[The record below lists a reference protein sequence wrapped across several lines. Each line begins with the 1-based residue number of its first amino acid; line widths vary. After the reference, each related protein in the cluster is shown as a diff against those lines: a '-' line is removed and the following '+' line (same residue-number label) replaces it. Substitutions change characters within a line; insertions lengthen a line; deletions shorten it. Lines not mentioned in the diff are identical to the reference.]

1 MDNEWIFFKE
11 KADEAGTPLTE
22 QQLSQFMIFYE
33 CLIEKNKVNI
43 FDIPIVEIT
52 EQYLAY
58 VKQMETEDLGTMSE
72 FMVMAS
78 ELISI
83 KCRMLLPPE
92 TDEEGEEIDPRAE
105 LVAQLLEYKTYKYMS
120 YELRDR
126 MDDAA
131 KSLYKP
137 DTTPKEV
144 LSYRP
149 EVNLDE
155 LVADITLAKLHEI
168 FDSVLRRQTEK
179 IDPVRSQ
186 FGTIKK
192 EEVRLAD
199 KLVWVADT
207 AKKKK
212 RMSFRNLLAGQRSK
226 VQVIV
231 TFLAMLELM
240 KYGIVEVTQEETAG
254 DIMIEYVPG
263 ADISAVNLENDFGE
277 AGGESLE

>member
-1 MDNEWIFFKE
+1 MALQVSLTAFD
-11 KADEAGTPLTE
+11 GPLD
-22 QQLSQFMIFYE
+22 LLLH
-33 CLIEKNKVNI
+33 LIEKNKVNI

-120 YELRDR
+120 CELRDR

>member
-1 MDNEWIFFKE
+1 MALQVSLNAFD
-11 KADEAGTPLTE
+11 GPLD
-22 QQLSQFMIFYE
+22 LLLH
-33 CLIEKNKVNI
+33 LIEKNKVNI

-58 VKQMETEDLGTMSE
+58 VRQMETEDLGTMSE

-83 KCRMLLPPE
+83 KCKMFLPPE

-120 YELRDR
+120 YELKDR
-126 MDDAA
+126 MDDAE

-144 LSYRP
+144 RSYRP

-155 LVADITLAKLHEI
+155 LVSDITLAKLHEI

-207 AKKKK
+207 AKKRK
-212 RMSFRNLLAGQRSK
+212 RMSFRNLLAGQRSRIH
-226 VQVIV
+226 VIV

-254 DIMIEYVPG
+254 DITIEYGPG

-277 AGGESLE
+277 AEGGAQ

>member
-1 MDNEWIFFKE
+1 MALTVSLTAFD
-11 KADEAGTPLTE
+11 GPLD
-22 QQLSQFMIFYE
+22 LLLH
-33 CLIEKNKVNI
+33 LIEKNKVNI
-43 FDIPIVEIT
+43 FDIPIIEIT

-58 VKQMETEDLGTMSE
+58 VKQIETEDLGTMSE

-83 KCRMLLPPE
+83 KCKMLLPPE
-92 TDEEGEEIDPRAE
+92 VDEEGEEIDPRAE
-105 LVAQLLEYKTYKYMS
+105 LVQQLLEYKTYKYMS

-126 MDDAA
+126 MEDAA
-131 KSLYKP
+131 RSLYKP

-149 EVNLDE
+149 EVDLDE
-155 LVADITLAKLHEI
+155 LTADLTLAKLHEI
-168 FDSVLRRQTEK
+168 FDSVLRRQSEK

-207 AKKKK
+207 AKKRK
-212 RMSFRNLLAGQRSK
+212 RMSFRNLIAGQRSRM
-226 VQVIV
+226 QMIV

-240 KYGIVEVTQEETAG
+240 KYGIVEVSQEETVG
-254 DIMIEYVPG
+254 DITIEYVPG
-263 ADISAVNLENDFGE
+263 ADLSKINIEDDFGDE
-277 AGGESLE
+277 PTGGE

>member
-1 MDNEWIFFKE
+1 MSLEIKLQVFEGPMD
-11 KADEAGTPLTE
+11 L
-22 QQLSQFMIFYE
+22 LMH
-33 CLIEKNKVNI
+33 LIDKNQI
-43 FDIPIVEIT
+43 DIYDIPIVTIT
-52 EQYLAY
+52 EQY
-58 VKQMETEDLGTMSE
+58 MEYINAMQKEDMEVTSE
-72 FMVMAS
+72 FLVMAAT
-78 ELISI
+78 LIDI
-83 KCRMLLPPE
+83 KCKMLLPPE

-144 LSYRP
+144 RSFRP

>member
-1 MDNEWIFFKE
+1 MALQVSLNAFD
-11 KADEAGTPLTE
+11 GPLD
-22 QQLSQFMIFYE
+22 LLLH
-33 CLIEKNKVNI
+33 LIEKNKVNI

-58 VKQMETEDLGTMSE
+58 VRQMETEDLGTMSE

-83 KCRMLLPPE
+83 KCKMLLPPE

-120 YELRDR
+120 YELKE
-126 MDDAA
+126 

-144 LSYRP
+144 RSYRP

-155 LVADITLAKLHEI
+155 LVSDITLAKLHEI

-207 AKKKK
+207 AKKRK
-212 RMSFRNLLAGQRSK
+212 RMSFRNLLAGQRSRIH
-226 VQVIV
+226 VIV

-254 DIMIEYVPG
+254 DITIEYVPG

-277 AGGESLE
+277 AEGGAQ

>member
-1 MDNEWIFFKE
+1 MALQVSLNAFD
-11 KADEAGTPLTE
+11 GPLD
-22 QQLSQFMIFYE
+22 LLLH
-33 CLIEKNKVNI
+33 LIEKNKVNI

-58 VKQMETEDLGTMSE
+58 VRQMETEDLGTMSE

-83 KCRMLLPPE
+83 KCKMLLPPE
-92 TDEEGEEIDPRAE
+92 TDDEGEEIDPRAE

-144 LSYRP
+144 RSYRP
-149 EVNLDE
+149 EVDLDE
-155 LVADITLAKLHEI
+155 LVSDITLAKLHEI

-207 AKKKK
+207 AKKRK
-212 RMSFRNLLAGQRSK
+212 RMSFRNLLAGQRSRIH
-226 VQVIV
+226 VIV

-254 DIMIEYVPG
+254 DITIEYVPG

-277 AGGESLE
+277 AEGGGVQGLRVCCRTGTTVDL